1 MTYGLDT
8 IYMVKLA
15 SIYQNLAN
23 GRGGSFLSDDIK
35 DPSMSTQPSLPFDD
49 PARQPQTARPSWS
62 DGRVDPAPI
71 AVTVQLT
78 ADDVERIARRAAEIL
93 TSRTA
98 ASPRRSSPYLTIP
111 EAAELLQTKRQ
122 RIDDLL
128 SQGRLTRVKDG
139 GRTLI
144 AVEELERYLQG
155 TSLSRP
161 RADRRSAA

>member
-1 MTYGLDT
+1 
-8 IYMVKLA
+8 
-15 SIYQNLAN
+15 
-23 GRGGSFLSDDIK
+23 
-35 DPSMSTQPSLPFDD
+35 MSTQPSLPFDD
-49 PARQPQTARPSWS
+49 AGNRAQTGHPTWT
-62 DGRVDPAPI
+62 DGRANSAPI

-78 ADDVERIARRAAEIL
+78 ADDVERIARRAAEII
-93 TSRTA
+93 TA
-98 ASPRRSSPYLTIP
+98 RAPGPRRVSPYITIP
-111 EAAELLQTKRQ
+111 EAAELLRTKRQ

>member
-1 MTYGLDT
+1 
-8 IYMVKLA
+8 
-15 SIYQNLAN
+15 
-23 GRGGSFLSDDIK
+23 
-35 DPSMSTQPSLPFDD
+35 MSTQPSLPFDD
-49 PARQPQTARPSWS
+49 AGHRSQAGHPTWT
-62 DGRVDPAPI
+62 DGRANSAPI

-78 ADDVERIARRAAEIL
+78 ADDVERIARRAAEII
-93 TSRTA
+93 A
-98 ASPRRSSPYLTIP
+98 ARAPGPRRVSPYITIP
-111 EAAELLQTKRQ
+111 EAAELLRTKRQ